1 MSPISGNSAD
11 ALRSTSADAGAG
23 RVELAGVDFRFAGSE
38 RAVISGL
45 DMTIASGEF
54 FVLLGPSGCGKSTVL
69 NLVAGFEY
77 PTRGEVRAGGR
88 AVRGAGRD
96 RVVIFQDSDSLY
108 HWLSVLDNVA
118 FPLRVQGMRPAERR
132 ERALDALKLVGL
144 QDHAHKYPSE
154 LSGGMKQR
162 TQLARAL
169 VLESPILLMDEPFA
183 ALDAQTRAILQ
194 DELVQLG
201 MRVRRTI
208 FFITHDIGEAILLGD
223 RVAIMRAGPE
233 STIKETIEVGLP
245 RPRRR
250 SGAEFGELYERISRS
265 ISDEVRSALR
275 DEASRLRS

>member
-1 MSPISGNSAD
+1 MLNKTGEHPEMPHPDTGSIELSA
-11 ALRSTSADAGAG
+11 
-23 RVELAGVDFRFAGSE
+23 VDFRFAGGD
-38 RAVISGL
+38 RRVIRNL
-45 DMTIASGEF
+45 DVAISSGEF

-69 NLVAGFEY
+69 NLVAGFES

-88 AVRGAGRD
+88 SIRGAGRD
-96 RVVIFQDSDSLY
+96 RVVIFQDSDSLF
-108 HWLSVLDNVA
+108 HWLTVLDNVA
-118 FPLRVQGMRPAERR
+118 FPLRVLGLRAQERR
-132 ERALDALKLVGL
+132 SRAAAVLELVGL
-144 QDHAHKYPSE
+144 QDHGHKYPSE

-169 VLESPILLMDEPFA
+169 VLDAPILLMDEPFA

-201 MRVRRTI
+201 LRVRRTI
-208 FFITHDIGEAILLGD
+208 LFITHDISEAILLGD

-233 STIKETIEVGLP
+233 STIKETIDVALP

-250 SGAEFGELYERISRS
+250 SGVEFGELYERINRS

-275 DEASRLRS
+275 NQDSPTPR